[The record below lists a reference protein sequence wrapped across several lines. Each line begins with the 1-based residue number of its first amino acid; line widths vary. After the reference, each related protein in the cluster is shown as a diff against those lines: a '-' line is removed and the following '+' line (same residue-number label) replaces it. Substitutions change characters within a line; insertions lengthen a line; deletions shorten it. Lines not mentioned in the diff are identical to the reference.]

1 MNETLMRVLEEFAA
15 FLDLNGQ
22 DEVRPDVAEWGRERL
37 RTLVAELSA
46 EEREQLM
53 EFLERERDASD
64 GAYREWLDGLPHRL
78 GLPQA
83 S

>member
-1 MNETLMRVLEEFAA
+1 MRVLEEFAA
-15 FLDLNGQ
+15 FVDLSGQ

-46 EEREQLM
+46 DEQEQLTK
-53 EFLERERDASD
+53 FLERERDASD
-64 GAYREWLDGLPHRL
+64 GAYREWIDGLPNRL
-78 GLPQA
+78 GLTQA